1 MGRGT
6 DVTDKLDQLIADSLK
21 IAPEDVTDDLAYG
34 SLPGWDSLAHV
45 SLMLQ
50 LEAEYDVE
58 IDEDVMVE
66 LTSVA
71 AIRDFVQGVAA

>member
-1 MGRGT
+1 M
-6 DVTDKLDQLIADSLK
+6 TDKLDQLIADTLK
-21 IAPEDVTDDLAYG
+21 IAPEEVSDDLAYG

-50 LEAEYDVE
+50 LEAEYDIE
-58 IDEDVMVE
+58 IDEDTMVE

-71 AIRDFVQGVAA
+71 AIRDYVQGVTA